1 MSRIHLVIDRI
12 VLNGLQPGQDKAV
25 VESLK
30 KQLTTILSDR
40 RARAEWARSHRTPV
54 LKLGN
59 VPMANGTAG
68 AKTFGTQVARGIG
81 KGLKP

>member
-40 RARAEWARSHRTPV
+40 GTRAAWAHSHRTPV
-54 LKLGN
+54 LKLGD
-59 VPMANGTAG
+59 VPIANGAAG
-68 AKTFGTQVARGIG
+68 ARSFGAQVARGIG
-81 KGLKP
+81 RGLKP